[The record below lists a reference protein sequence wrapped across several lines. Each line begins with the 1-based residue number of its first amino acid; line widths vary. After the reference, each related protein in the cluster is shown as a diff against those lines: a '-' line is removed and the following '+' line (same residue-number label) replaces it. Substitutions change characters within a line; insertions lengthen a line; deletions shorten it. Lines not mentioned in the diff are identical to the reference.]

1 MAVESSPAFLQANTY
16 SAEVTRRAVNVSWQ
30 RNSSGNIGSVAG
42 GVFGIGSD
50 LVMSAP
56 ASGMT
61 VNNATGEA
69 LVPGTSSTTQSGYY
83 FRGSSTTNTSV
94 AASNPTNPRIDL
106 VCATVNDAG
115 YVGSLNTGVIQV
127 VTGTPTSGAT
137 LANLSGAP
145 ALPTSSLL
153 IGYILVPANATSII
167 TADLSATTV
176 TPVAY
181 SAQNIFNAV
190 AVSASTAISAV
201 SGSHYIV
208 SATSP
213 TITLPVPFKNARV
226 KVTNYGSGVPV
237 VSHNASEVIYGLG
250 CGSSGQTT
258 ISLGAYGA
266 TATLESDRTSWY
278 ITAGAQDTGWLAM
291 SNIPGG
297 LLNSWANAAGPAAG
311 GTIPGYRKIGNVVRL
326 GGYFSGGSTN
336 TNVVALPVGF
346 RPTYA
351 LALPGGTTSGSNSF
365 AFWGISTA
373 GVIIAEY
380 VTGTVPSVDGI
391 TFTVD

>member
-16 SAEVTRRAVNVSWQ
+16 SAEITRRAVNVSWQ

-56 ASGMT
+56 SSGMT

-106 VCATVNDAG
+106 VCATVNDQG

-213 TITLPVPFKNARV
+213 TITLPAPFKNARV

-237 VSHNASEVIYGLG
+237 VSHNASEVIYGPG
-250 CGSSGQTT
+250 YGSAGKSSVS
-258 ISLGAYGA
+258 ISRYGMSE
-266 TATLESDRTSWY
+266 TFESDGTTWY
-278 ITAGAQDTGWLAM
+278 
-291 SNIPGG
+291 
-297 LLNSWANAAGPAAG
+297 
-311 GTIPGYRKIGNVVRL
+311 
-326 GGYFSGGSTN
+326 
-336 TNVVALPVGF
+336 
-346 RPTYA
+346 
-351 LALPGGTTSGSNSF
+351 TTSGQGLAINLFGVDATMSGSAPAAPGQFLLQAGQQSVSF
-365 AFWGISTA
+365 TA
-373 GVIIAEY
+373 GVGQLTFPTSFPNGLLSCVLTLGGQATSANGSLFVGNPSSSAVNVYFQYGGSAWASNASISYIAI
-380 VTGTVPSVDGI
+380 G
-391 TFTVD
+391 F